1 MKSNNNKHQFILIEK
16 NTSKTSDRKG
26 MSDFMK
32 KVKMKA
38 QKSQLNSKNS

>member
-26 MSDFMK
+26 MSAN
-32 KVKMKA
+32 VKI
-38 QKSQLNSKNS
+38 LN